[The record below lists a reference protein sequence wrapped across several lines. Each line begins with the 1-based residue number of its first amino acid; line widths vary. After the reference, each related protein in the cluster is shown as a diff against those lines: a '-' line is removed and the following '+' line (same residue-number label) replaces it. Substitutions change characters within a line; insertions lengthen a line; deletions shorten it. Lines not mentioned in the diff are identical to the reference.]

1 MKQDLFNKKIKEK
14 LDQVDKP
21 VSGNLWSKIEPQVEK
36 SWWTVLLK
44 KYGWPTYASLA
55 TVLLWYSLF
64 QNNAV
69 RKDVEY
75 LNTKIGETKKPLNQT
90 QTIYHKD
97 TIYIV
102 KTIYNQTQNSDK
114 RNENKITSLENKV
127 EELLSNMKIYLS
139 QLDDKQVKD
148 TTKTS
153 TNNEKLE
160 ELVKNIENTNQK
172 VLKYIEENSAL
183 VERQDEKLDTLLIPE
198 RKAVPE
204 ESNPPKKK
212 RFELPKIE
220 SRLGLLTGYS
230 SQNSFIFGSVYE
242 CFLSRALSLSLG
254 IQINNK
260 PEKEYKGT
268 RDFNLKTGRDF
279 MLTYGSQLNS
289 KEDVDEIYIKTTI
302 LELPLKINYYVPL
315 KQNWDLMF
323 NYGTHLDIKNYQSL
337 NVEYNIQGEEI
348 YQKLQTKSSK
358 EIFHNMTLGMGLQYR
373 RNRYVF
379 QFNPTLTYNF
389 REIEFQKAGG
399 VLSLNGGLFLK
410 LK

>member
-14 LDQVDKP
+14 LDQIDKP
-21 VSGNLWSKIEPQVEK
+21 VSGDLWSKIEPHVEK
-36 SWWTVLLK
+36 SWWTIFLK

-55 TVLLWYSLF
+55 TLLLWYSLF

-75 LNTKIGETKKPLNQT
+75 LNTKFGEIKKPINQT
-90 QTIYHKD
+90 QTIYRKD
-97 TIYIV
+97 TVFIV
-102 KTIYNQTQNSDK
+102 KTIFNQTQNSDK
-114 RNENKITSLENKV
+114 NNENKVASLEKKV
-127 EELLSNMKIYLS
+127 EELLNNMKGYLS
-139 QLDDKQVKD
+139 QLNDKQVNE

-153 TNNEKLE
+153 TSNEKLE
-160 ELVKNIENTNQK
+160 ELVKNVENTNQK
-172 VLKYIEENSAL
+172 VLKSIEQNTAL
-183 VERQDEKLDTLLIPE
+183 VEKQDEKLDTLLIPE
-198 RKAVPE
+198 RKAIADE
-204 ESNPPKKK
+204 TIPPKKK
-212 RFELPKIE
+212 RFEFPRIE
-220 SRLGLLTGYS
+220 SRLGLYTGHS
-230 SQNSFIFGSVYE
+230 TENSFLFGSVYE
-242 CFLSRALSLSLG
+242 YFLSRALSLSLG
-254 IQINNK
+254 IQINNYK
-260 PEKEYKGT
+260 AKEYSGT
-268 RDFNLKTGRDF
+268 KDFNIKTGRDF
-279 MLTYGSQLNS
+279 MVTYGTQLNS

-302 LELPLKINYYVPL
+302 LELPFKINYYLPL
-315 KQNWDLMF
+315 KQNWNLIF

-358 EIFHNMTLGMGLQYR
+358 EIFHNMTLGTGLQYR

>member
-14 LDQVDKP
+14 LDQIDKP
-21 VSGNLWSKIEPQVEK
+21 VSGDLWSKIEPHVEK
-36 SWWTVLLK
+36 SWWTVFLK

-55 TVLLWYSLF
+55 TILLWYSLV

-75 LNTKIGETKKPLNQT
+75 LNTKVGEIKQPINQT

-114 RNENKITSLENKV
+114 KNENKIASLENKV
-127 EELLSNMKIYLS
+127 EELLSNMKVYLS
-139 QLDDKQVKD
+139 QLDDKQVKE

-153 TNNEKLE
+153 TDNEKLE

-172 VLKYIEENSAL
+172 VLKSIEENTAL
-183 VERQDEKLDTLLIPE
+183 VEKQDDKLDTLLIPE
-198 RKAVPE
+198 RKAIAE
-204 ESNPPKKK
+204 ETSPPKKK

-230 SQNSFIFGSVYE
+230 SENSFIFGSVYE
-242 CFLSRALSLSLG
+242 YFLSRALSLSLG
-254 IQINNK
+254 IQINNN
-260 PEKEYKGT
+260 PEKEYNGT
-268 RDFNLKTGRDF
+268 RDFNIKTGRDF

-302 LELPLKINYYVPL
+302 LELPFKINYYVPL
-315 KQNWDLMF
+315 KQNWDLIF

-358 EIFHNMTLGMGLQYR
+358 EVFHNMTLGTGLQYR

>member
-14 LDQVDKP
+14 LDQIDKP
-21 VSGNLWSKIEPQVEK
+21 VSGNLWSKIEPHVEK
-36 SWWTVLLK
+36 SWWTVFLK

-55 TVLLWYSLF
+55 TILLWYSLV

-75 LNTKIGETKKPLNQT
+75 LNTKVGEIKEPINQT
-90 QTIYHKD
+90 QTIYQKD
-97 TIYIV
+97 TVYIV
-102 KTIYNQTQNSDK
+102 KTIYNQTKNSDK
-114 RNENKITSLENKV
+114 QNENKIASLENKV
-127 EELLSNMKIYLS
+127 EELLSNMKVYLS
-139 QLDDKQVKD
+139 QLDDKQVKE
-148 TTKTS
+148 TSKTS
-153 TNNEKLE
+153 TDNEKLE

-172 VLKYIEENSAL
+172 VLKSIEENTAL
-183 VERQDEKLDTLLIPE
+183 VEKQDEKLDTLLIPE
-198 RKAVPE
+198 RKAIAE
-204 ESNPPKKK
+204 ETIPSKKK

-242 CFLSRALSLSLG
+242 YFLSRALSLSLG
-254 IQINNK
+254 IQINNN
-260 PEKEYKGT
+260 PEKEYNGT
-268 RDFNLKTGRDF
+268 KDFNLKTGRDF

-315 KQNWDLMF
+315 KQNLDLMF

-337 NVEYNIQGEEI
+337 NVEYNVQGEEI

-358 EIFHNMTLGMGLQYR
+358 EIFHNMTLGTGLQYR
-373 RNRYVF
+373 RNRYIF

>member
-14 LDQVDKP
+14 LDQIDKP
-21 VSGNLWSKIEPQVEK
+21 VSGNLWSKIEPHVEK
-36 SWWTVLLK
+36 SWWTVFLK

-55 TVLLWYSLF
+55 TILLWYSLV

-75 LNTKIGETKKPLNQT
+75 LNTKVGEIKQPINQT

-97 TIYIV
+97 TVYIV
-102 KTIYNQTQNSDK
+102 KTIYNQTQNADK
-114 RNENKITSLENKV
+114 KNENKIASLENKV
-127 EELLSNMKIYLS
+127 EELLSNMKVYIS
-139 QLDDKQVKD
+139 QLDDKQVKE

-172 VLKYIEENSAL
+172 VLKSIEENTAL
-183 VERQDEKLDTLLIPE
+183 VEKQDDKLDTLLIPE
-198 RKAVPE
+198 RKAIAE
-204 ESNPPKKK
+204 ETSPPKKK
-212 RFELPKIE
+212 RFELPRIE
-220 SRLGLLTGYS
+220 SRLGLMTGYS
-230 SQNSFIFGSVYE
+230 SENSFIFGSVYE
-242 CFLSRALSLSLG
+242 YFLSRALSLSLG
-254 IQINNK
+254 IQINNNQS
-260 PEKEYKGT
+260 KEYNGT
-268 RDFNLKTGRDF
+268 RDFNIKTGRDF

-289 KEDVDEIYIKTTI
+289 NEDLDEIYIKTTI

-315 KQNWDLMF
+315 KQNLDLIF
-323 NYGTHLDIKNYQSL
+323 NYGTHLDVKNYQSL

-358 EIFHNMTLGMGLQYR
+358 EIFHNMTLGTGLQYR

>member
-14 LDQVDKP
+14 LDQIDKP
-21 VSGNLWSKIEPQVEK
+21 VSGNLWSKIEPNVEK
-36 SWWTVLLK
+36 SWWRVFLK

-55 TVLLWYSLF
+55 TILLWYSLV

-75 LNTKIGETKKPLNQT
+75 LNTMVGEIKEPINQT
-90 QTIYHKD
+90 QTIYQKD
-97 TIYIV
+97 TVYIV
-102 KTIYNQTQNSDK
+102 KTIYNQTKNSDK
-114 RNENKITSLENKV
+114 QNENKIASLENKV
-127 EELLSNMKIYLS
+127 EELLSNMKVYLS
-139 QLDDKQVKD
+139 QLDDKQVKE
-148 TTKTS
+148 TSKTS
-153 TNNEKLE
+153 TDNEKLE

-172 VLKYIEENSAL
+172 VLKSIEENTAL
-183 VERQDEKLDTLLIPE
+183 VEKQDEKLDTLLIPE
-198 RKAVPE
+198 RKAIAE
-204 ESNPPKKK
+204 ETIPSKKK

-242 CFLSRALSLSLG
+242 YFLSRALSLSLG
-254 IQINNK
+254 IQINNN
-260 PEKEYKGT
+260 PEKEYNGT
-268 RDFNLKTGRDF
+268 KDFNLKTGRDF

-315 KQNWDLMF
+315 KQNLDLMF

-337 NVEYNIQGEEI
+337 NVEYNVQGEEI

-358 EIFHNMTLGMGLQYR
+358 EIFHNMTLGTGLQYR
-373 RNRYVF
+373 RNRYIF